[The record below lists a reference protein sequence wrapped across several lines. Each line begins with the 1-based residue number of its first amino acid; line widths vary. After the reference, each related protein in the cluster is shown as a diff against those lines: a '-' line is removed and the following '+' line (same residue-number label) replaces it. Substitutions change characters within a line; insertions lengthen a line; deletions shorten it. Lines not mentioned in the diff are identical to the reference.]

1 MINKTIG
8 KEEPNMKCPICG
20 KEMSEGYIYNGSQPL
35 QWLPNSVMPARIKF
49 TKKDEGITLQNKFK
63 LFRESGYRADAFCCG
78 NCHIVIAP
86 TE

>member
-1 MINKTIG
+1 
-8 KEEPNMKCPICG
+8 MKCPYCG
-20 KEMSEGYIYNGSQPL
+20 TEMAAGYLYNGSQPL

-63 LFRESGYRADAFCCG
+63 FFRESGYRADAFCCG